1 MENKEIASEA
11 IGMQIK
17 STEQLGEKVIK
28 YLELYKGELI
38 YNEIALAIQ
47 FGYQLALEDNK

>member
-1 MENKEIASEA
+1 MENKEFASEA

-38 YNEIALAIQ
+38 YNEIALGIQ